1 MPSVM
6 MQTALGGGRAVAVV
20 GLTATGLCLSSRGSL
35 LSTVTGGGSAGPI
48 APTKPH
54 QVAFGV
60 NPNNPSENRG
70 GGSGSL
76 APFAKPRIRDDPWY
90 WLRDE

>member
-1 MPSVM
+1 M
-6 MQTALGGGRAVAVV
+6 MQAALGGSRTTAVV
-20 GLTATGLCLSSRGSL
+20 GLTATGLFLSSRGSY
-35 LSTVTGGGSAGPI
+35 LSTVTGGGSAVGPI

-60 NPNNPSENRG
+60 NPDNPSENRG